1 MKLTQKVVDT
11 LTLPA
16 RRTEVIVFD
25 ATVPGLG
32 LRLRVTG
39 GRSFIFQYK
48 IGSQQR
54 RVTLGNAGAIKLDQ
68 ARATASKLHAQV
80 RLGHDVAAERS
91 ERRARAVETFGA
103 VLAIYLPR
111 QNARVRPRSYIEI
124 ERYLRRYLQSLHGLQ
139 FARID
144 RRLIAEQLSLIEN
157 VNGKAAANRA
167 RTCLSA
173 FFAWAMREGLADNNP
188 VIGTGRR
195 EEASRSRVL
204 ANAELRI
211 IWSALGDDEFSAI
224 VRLLTLTGQRREEI
238 GSLCWSEVD
247 LEAGVIR
254 LPAERVKNK
263 REHTVPLSAPART
276 IVEAQPRRDGRD
288 YVFGRGAGGF
298 SGWSRCKARLDRRI
312 AQMVGHPLPAWIL
325 HDLRRSVVTG
335 MAELSVHPHVI
346 EAVINHVSGS
356 KAGVAGIYNRSSYA
370 REKAAALALWGEHVT
385 AVVEGC
391 GSKIVTLRA

>member
-16 RRTEVIVFD
+16 RQSEVIVFD
-25 ATVPGLG
+25 TTVPGFG

-54 RVTLGNAGAIKLDQ
+54 RVTLGNAGAIKLEQ

-91 ERRARAVETFGA
+91 ERRAHAVETFGA

-111 QNARVRPRSYIEI
+111 QKARVRPRSYIEI

-144 RRLIAEQLSLIEN
+144 RRAIAEQLSLIET

-173 FFAWAMREGLADNNP
+173 FFAWAVREGLTDNNP

-195 EEASRSRVL
+195 EEASRFRVL
-204 ANAELRI
+204 TSAELRI

-263 REHTVPLSAPART
+263 REHTIPLSAPART

-288 YVFGRGAGGF
+288 HVFGRGAGGF

-312 AQMVGHPLPAWIL
+312 AEMVGHPLPAWIL
-325 HDLRRSVVTG
+325 HDLRRSTVTG
-335 MAELSVHPHVI
+335 MAELGLHPHVI

-356 KAGVAGIYNRSSYA
+356 KAGIAGIYNRSTYE
-370 REKAAALALWGEHVT
+370 REKSAALARWAEHVLAT
-385 AVVEGC
+385 VEERA
-391 GSKIVTLRA
+391 SKIVALRA